1 MKRQPIQFLECSTI
15 TSVTHKLTRKIGGK
29 LPECVCVWRAANFV
43 AIIARWLQP
52 TAEQMNNRVEGAF
65 ESNKKWREIV
75 LFCGQSTWNHPR
87 ALNRFTL
94 FSLSSYC
101 SFDYGLHC
109 SLEINVDVRA
119 HGKSQTIE
127 NHVRSFDR
135 SRSSTNQIIR
145 ILTCFFQCSQR
156 PRNASINPLF
166 GGSETMKN
174 VTSITSFSSNVT
186 FNFFFLFPNVF
197 KNSQVFR

>member
-127 NHVRSFDR
+127 NACS
-135 SRSSTNQIIR
+135 IIR
-145 ILTCFFQCSQR
+145 SIAIVDQSNHSNTYLFFSMFSTATKC
-156 PRNASINPLF
+156 IN
-166 GGSETMKN
+166 
-174 VTSITSFSSNVT
+174 
-186 FNFFFLFPNVF
+186 
-197 KNSQVFR
+197 